1 MQSRQQ
7 YLSERVRYAP
17 LPHVRFA
24 QIMHLESGDAVAAL
38 AETPSRFSE
47 RPSFG
52 PAALQVPHLDNPAKW
67 LADQIETIAAAANLL
82 EVTERPIVVKAPI
95 AAFAHSGTGAA
106 CEAAVVRSKL
116 CPQEI
121 CLEFSDAA
129 FASSPKDAAN
139 RVKGLRLLGFRV
151 SIDARRAW
159 NAHLST
165 QLRLTLDTYRI
176 NAEHLQNDTDLQW
189 QCEAAAASG
198 ITVIAER
205 ARWRDSDWLSD
216 FGVEYAVRPR
226 TDA

>member
-1 MQSRQQ
+1 
-7 YLSERVRYAP
+7 
-17 LPHVRFA
+17 
-24 QIMHLESGDAVAAL
+24 MHLESGDSVAAL
-38 AETPSRFSE
+38 AETPSHFSE

-52 PAALQVPHLDNPAKW
+52 PAALEIPQQDNPAKH
-67 LADQIETIAAAANLL
+67 LADQIETVAAAANLL
-82 EVTERPIVVKAPI
+82 ELNKRPILVKAPI

-106 CEAAVVRSKL
+106 CEAAVIRSKL

-129 FASSPKDAAN
+129 FAASPQEAAN

-151 SIDARRAW
+151 SIDARQAW

-165 QLRLTLDTYRI
+165 ALRLTLDTYRI
-176 NAEHLQNDTDLQW
+176 NAEHLLGDTDLQW

-205 ARWRDSDWLSD
+205 ARWRDAAWLSD
-216 FGVEYAVRPR
+216 FGIDYAIRPK
-226 TDA
+226 TDG